1 MESHLRERTDE
12 HSQCCVNA
20 NEDDVATDRTN
31 VLNYVESDCIAEE
44 SSDDELYY
52 VISDYKAA
60 EDNQVHKNVL
70 DTPFMSCRL
79 PYFIKISVFFI
90 LCLVCV
96 LGDHP

>member
-60 EDNQVHKNVL
+60 EDNQVDKC
-70 DTPFMSCRL
+70 FR
-79 PYFIKISVFFI
+79 YSVYE
-90 LCLVCV
+90 L
-96 LGDHP
+96 